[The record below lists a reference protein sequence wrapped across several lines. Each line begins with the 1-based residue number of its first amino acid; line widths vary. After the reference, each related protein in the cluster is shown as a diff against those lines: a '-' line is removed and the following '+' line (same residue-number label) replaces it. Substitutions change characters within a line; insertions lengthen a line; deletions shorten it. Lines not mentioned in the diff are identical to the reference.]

1 MHSFLKL
8 NFLKILF
15 ITFFIF
21 QLTTNIS
28 FAEIP
33 PDIKKIITRG
43 KLIVAINGIDYPPFF
58 YHTADNKFEGIDID
72 IAKDLAK
79 YLDVNVEFNRSAKTF
94 AEVIKLVENEKADI
108 AISALSGTLTRG
120 ILVRVSDPYLIPN
133 QVVIINRILEL
144 KISNNIKI
152 PPEKGKIAI
161 LNNAS
166 YEDFSKQNYEFLKT
180 NFKDFS
186 IVKYDSLENAFN
198 DVLEE
203 KILGVYVDEVYAN
216 NLLSSNKK
224 SNLYVRKKI
233 IQDAIDPICV
243 ILNWKSTNLANWI
256 NLYIRRMKN
265 NGKEKQLIKKYM
277 RDIK

>member
-8 NFLKILF
+8 KILKKLLLC
-15 ITFFIF
+15 FFIF
-21 QLTTNIS
+21 ITAVSSS
-28 FAEIP
+28 FAEVP

-43 KLIVAINGIDYPPFF
+43 KLIVAINSIDYPPFF

-72 IAKDLAK
+72 LAKDIAK

-94 AEVIKLVENEKADI
+94 ADVIKLVENDKADI
-108 AISALSGTLTRG
+108 AVSALSGTLTRG

-133 QVVIINRILEL
+133 QVVIINRLLEL
-144 KISNNIKI
+144 NINNNIKI
-152 PPEKGKIAI
+152 PAEKGKIAI

-166 YEDFSKQNYEFLKT
+166 YEDFSKQNYEYLKN

-198 DVLEE
+198 DTLEG
-203 KILGVYVDEVYAN
+203 KILGVYVDEIYAN
-216 NLLSSNKK
+216 NLLSNNKK

-233 IQDAIDPICV
+233 IHDAIDPICV
-243 ILNWKSTNLANWI
+243 ILNWKSNNLANWI

-265 NGKEKQLIKKYM
+265 NGKEKMLIKKYM
-277 RDIK
+277 RELK

>member
-120 ILVRVSDPYLIPN
+120 ILVRVSAPYLIPN

>member
-144 KISNNIKI
+144 KISNNINISKNLVNQESLLWNPKI
-152 PPEKGKIAI
+152 
-161 LNNAS
+161 
-166 YEDFSKQNYEFLKT
+166 Q
-180 NFKDFS
+180 
-186 IVKYDSLENAFN
+186 
-198 DVLEE
+198 EE
-203 KILGVYVDEVYAN
+203 KVSQFGVI
-216 NLLSSNKK
+216 NLRYDYKFKYKLIQEFTDLVNSVLNI
-224 SNLYVRKKI
+224 KKI
-233 IQDAIDPICV
+233 NI
-243 ILNWKSTNLANWI
+243 
-256 NLYIRRMKN
+256 Y
-265 NGKEKQLIKKYM
+265 
-277 RDIK
+277 

>member
-58 YHTADNKFEGIDID
+58 YHTADNKFEGIEID

-198 DVLEE
+198 DALEE

>member
-198 DVLEE
+198 DALEE